1 MTKWL
6 PHFFMILGLGIFL
19 TARFSISAEHPGQP
33 VTPGKSVIEHPGKS
47 VEEQKGTEHPGK
59 AITADFVKKSIQQH
73 VKAQSKEGVFTVRD
87 EKLSKEWR
95 LKLSKVHDPVRSFE
109 KEGQTIYFACS
120 DFKSVDSKDV
130 LDIDFWMVPKGNKL
144 EVIDTKIHKVN
155 GVPRYNY
162 EGTTIK
168 EIK

>member
-1 MTKWL
+1 VKKSSFYL
-6 PHFFMILGLGIFL
+6 FMIVSFSILL
-19 TARFSISAEHPGQP
+19 TARFSIAAEHPGQS

-47 VEEQKGTEHPGK
+47 VEEQKGGEHPGK
-59 AITADFVKKSIQQH
+59 AVTADFVKESIRQH
-73 VKAQSKEGVFTVRD
+73 VKVQSKAGVFAIRD
-87 EKLSKEWR
+87 EKLNKEWR
-95 LKLSKVHDPVRSFE
+95 LKLLKVHDPVRSFE

-120 DFKSVDSKDV
+120 DFESVDSKDV
-130 LDIDFWMVPKGNKL
+130 LDIDFWMVPKGDRL

-162 EGTTIK
+162 EGTAIK

>member
-1 MTKWL
+1 MKKS
-6 PHFFMILGLGIFL
+6 FFYLITVVSLSILL
-19 TARFSISAEHPGQP
+19 TTRFSIAAEHPGQP

-47 VEEQKGTEHPGK
+47 VEEQKGGEHPGK
-59 AITADFVKKSIQQH
+59 AITADFVKKSIRQH
-73 VKAQSKEGVFTVRD
+73 VKGQSKEGVFVVRD
-87 EKLSKEWR
+87 EKLNKEWR
-95 LKLSKVHDPVRSFE
+95 LKLSKVHDPVRTFE
-109 KEGQTIYFACS
+109 KDGQTIYFACS

-130 LDIDFWMVPKGNKL
+130 LDIDFWMVPKGDRL

-162 EGTTIK
+162 EGITIK